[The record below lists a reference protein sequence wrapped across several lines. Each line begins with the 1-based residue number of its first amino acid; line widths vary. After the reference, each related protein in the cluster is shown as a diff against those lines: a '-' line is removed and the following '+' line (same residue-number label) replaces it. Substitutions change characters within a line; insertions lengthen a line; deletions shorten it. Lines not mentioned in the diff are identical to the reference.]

1 MQILQQDQH
10 LGKSFYDCL
19 FISSKK
25 RWNHFVYLKKSN
37 ITLEFCYQGDSK
49 RATIQ
54 MKIFLFYFR
63 NDDDYDYSARE
74 DAAESGLIRAKSPL
88 QYYK

>member
-1 MQILQQDQH
+1 MS
-10 LGKSFYDCL
+10 SFYIFETIKWNFVLMVILSKQL
-19 FISSKK
+19 FKK
-25 RWNHFVYLKKSN
+25 
-37 ITLEFCYQGDSK
+37 IP
-49 RATIQ
+49 
-54 MKIFLFYFR
+54 IFHFR